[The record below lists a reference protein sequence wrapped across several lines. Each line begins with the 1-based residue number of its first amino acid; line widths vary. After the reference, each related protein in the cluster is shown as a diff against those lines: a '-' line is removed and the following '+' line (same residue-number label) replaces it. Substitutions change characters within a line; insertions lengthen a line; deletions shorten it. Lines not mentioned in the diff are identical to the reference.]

1 MHEIPQTPAAH
12 TAVPFGGSLHFVSH
26 PPQCAAS
33 LSRRRQTLPHLA
45 NGESHFMP
53 HFPSEHVAP
62 PFTGTG
68 QACPQVP
75 QLAMFDEKS
84 TQAEL
89 HGLVPVGHVLAQAP
103 AEHTSPAPQR
113 RPQAPQLEG
122 SV

>member
-1 MHEIPQTPAAH
+1 MPAAH
-12 TAVPFGGSLHFVSH
+12 TAVPFGGGLHFVSH
-26 PPQCAAS
+26 APQCTAS
-33 LSRRRQTLPHLA
+33 LSRRRHRLPHLE
-45 NGESHFMP
+45 NGGSHFMP

-75 QLAMFDEKS
+75 QLAMFDRKS

-89 HGLVPVGHVLAQAP
+89 QGLVPVGQVVTQTP
-103 AEHTSPAPQR
+103 AEHTSPGPQR